1 MPLGFLNEISDVQ
14 KNNKQAY
21 INYTYHRKKQRKTQF
36 CGRIGMSFLMLT
48 SLKQS
53 TVQLQISIIGTN
65 TLQHKTKDAV
75 SYPKGKPTNH
85 VVLTDGFQT
94 QEEAI

>member
-1 MPLGFLNEISDVQ
+1 
-14 KNNKQAY
+14 
-21 INYTYHRKKQRKTQF
+21 
-36 CGRIGMSFLMLT
+36 MSFLMLT

-53 TVQLQISIIGTN
+53 TVQLQISIIGIN

-85 VVLTDGFQT
+85 VVLTDG
-94 QEEAI
+94 